1 VAGSRTRAIAG
12 DAAVDLHPT
21 AAVDAGAQ
29 LGSGVRIGAYAV
41 IGADVRIGDRTSVG
55 PHVVIEGPTSI
66 GADNQ
71 ISQFASIG
79 SDPQDLK
86 YRGEPTRLEIGDRN
100 VIREFVT
107 INRGTPAGG
116 CVTSIGDDGMF
127 MAYAHVAHD
136 CRVGGSVVL
145 ANCATLAG
153 HVRIEDHAIIGGL
166 VAIHQHVRIGE
177 SAMLGGG
184 AMVSQDVPPF
194 CIAVGD
200 RARLAGINVVGLKR
214 RAVPPETIAELRRAY
229 RTLFQTGKPLR
240 EALAEVET
248 GAESGPGPSGRVRQL
263 THFISSSERGVCRAA
278 AAPPR

>member
-1 VAGSRTRAIAG
+1 MAG

-21 AAVDAGAQ
+21 AVVEEGAQ
-29 LGSGVRIGAYAV
+29 LGSGVRVGAYAV
-41 IGADVRIGDRTSVG
+41 IGADVRIGDRTIVG
-55 PHVVIEGPTSI
+55 PHTVIEGPTSV

-100 VIREFVT
+100 LIREFVT
-107 INRGTPAGG
+107 INRGTPGG
-116 CVTSIGDDGMF
+116 GGLTRVGDDGMF
-127 MAYAHVAHD
+127 MAYAHIAHD
-136 CRVGGSVVL
+136 CRVGSSVVL

-153 HVRIEDHAIIGGL
+153 HIRIDDHAIVGGL
-166 VAIHQHVRIGE
+166 VAIHQHVRVGE

-200 RARLAGINVVGLKR
+200 RARLSGINVVGLKR
-214 RAVPPETIAELRRAY
+214 RDVSAETISELRRAY
-229 RTLFQTGKPLR
+229 RTLFQAGKPLR
-240 EALAEVET
+240 EALIEVEA
-248 GAESGPGPSGRVRQL
+248 GADSDTSPSGRVRQL
-263 THFISSSERGVCRAA
+263 TQFISSSERGVCRAA
-278 AAPPR
+278 AASR